1 MASPSK
7 AKPRAKV
14 SKESDN
20 ALRDHLGTLD
30 NTLKSLVEAVNQ
42 VSGEIQALQPLV
54 ETANLT
60 SEAVSSPKPVSKP
73 APKAKAPA
81 PVKKQK
87 TTAAKKPAAKKPAP
101 TFLELVNTLPVE
113 ELIDALK
120 NAGAK
125 QHVVR
130 NIINQRKRPN
140 FQEFASEENLIQ
152 RVKGLAKPSL
162 ELILEQWSY

>member
-7 AKPRAKV
+7 TK
-14 SKESDN
+14 S
-20 ALRDHLGTLD
+20 LGTLD
-30 NTLKSLVEAVNQ
+30 NTLKSLVEAVNN
-42 VSGEIQALQPLV
+42 VSCEIQALQPLV

-60 SEAVSSPKPVSKP
+60 SEVVSSPKPVSKP
-73 APKAKAPA
+73 APKAKAPTP

-87 TTAAKKPAAKKPAP
+87 PTTAKKPAAKKPAP
-101 TFLELVNTLPVE
+101 TFLELVNTLPIE
-113 ELIDALK
+113 ELIEALK
-120 NAGAK
+120 SAGAK

-140 FQEFASEENLIQ
+140 FQEFASEENLII

-162 ELILEQWSY
+162 ELIAEEWPY